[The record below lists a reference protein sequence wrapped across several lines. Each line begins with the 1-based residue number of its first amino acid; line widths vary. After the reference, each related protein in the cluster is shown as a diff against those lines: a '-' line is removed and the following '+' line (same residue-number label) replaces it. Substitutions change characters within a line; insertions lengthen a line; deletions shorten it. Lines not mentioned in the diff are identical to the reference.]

1 MEREWCNLD
10 DARSPLFAALAGRV
24 REEDVSYRTQMVEAA
39 ARLKDVIAMGRGDPD
54 FRTPDHIAAAAK
66 KAIDDDQTHYTHPA
80 GIPQLREAIA
90 TTLKRDNNLDYSA
103 EEIIVTAGVQE
114 AMMLCMLALVEAGD
128 EVLIPSPR
136 FTSYDTAVELCGGTC
151 VPVPTYEKDDFALM
165 PSEIEK
171 RITSRTKV
179 LVLVT
184 PNNPTGAV
192 TPPREIRAIAEIARK
207 HNLIVMSDEIYA
219 KIIFEGSEHLSIGSL
234 PGMKERTITL
244 NGFSKSYAMTGWRV
258 GYLAAP
264 AQFVRMLIEP
274 RHTLSINATTPS
286 QWAALAALT
295 GPQDAVV
302 EMFEAYRDRRDY
314 MMKALDEVGFTYGHP
329 GGAFYI
335 YVNVE
340 RSGLAAPAFCELL
353 LQEARVLLFPGT
365 LFGDTDDRYVRMS
378 LLQPLERLKEAMQ
391 RIIEAKERL
400 FAGAATSVRSSK

>member
-1 MEREWCNLD
+1 MTGGS
-10 DARSPLFAALAGRV
+10 ARLPLFAALSRRV
-24 REEDVSYRTQMVEAA
+24 KEDDVSYRTQMVEAA
-39 ARLKDVIAMGRGDPD
+39 ARLTDVIALGRGDPD
-54 FRTPDHIAAAAK
+54 FRTPLHIAEAGK
-66 KAIDDDQTHYTHPA
+66 RAIDEDQTHYTHPA

-90 TTLKRDNNLDYSA
+90 ETLKRENNLDYTA

-114 AMMLCMLALVEAGD
+114 AMMLCMLALVDVGD

-136 FTSYDTAVELCGGTC
+136 FTSYDTAVELCGGKC

-165 PSEIEK
+165 PAEIQS
-171 RITSRTKV
+171 RITPRTKV

-192 TPPREIRAIAEIARK
+192 TPPVAIRAIAEIAQK
-207 HNLIVMSDEIYA
+207 HNLIVLSDEIYA

-234 PGMKERTITL
+234 PGMKQRTITL

-264 AQFVRMLIEP
+264 EPFVRMLIEP
-274 RHTLSINATTPS
+274 RHTLSINATTSS

-295 GPQDAVV
+295 GPQDAVT
-302 EMFEAYRDRRDY
+302 EMFEAYRDRRAF
-314 MMKALDEVGFTYGHP
+314 MMKALDEIGFTYGHP

-340 RSGLAAPAFCELL
+340 RSGLAAPEFCKLL

-365 LFGDTDDRYVRMS
+365 LFGDTDTRYVRMS
-378 LLQPLERLKEAMQ
+378 LLQPLDRLKVAME
-391 RIIEAKERL
+391 RMMEAKDRL
-400 FAGAATSVRSSK
+400 FVTAGAQPGSSR

>member
-1 MEREWCNLD
+1 
-10 DARSPLFAALAGRV
+10 
-24 REEDVSYRTQMVEAA
+24 MVEAA
-39 ARLKDVIAMGRGDPD
+39 AQLKDVIALGRGDPD
-54 FRTPDHIAAAAK
+54 FRTPAHIAEAGK
-66 KAIDDDQTHYTHPA
+66 KAIDEDMTHYTHPA
-80 GIPQLREAIA
+80 GIPQLRAAIA
-90 TTLKRDNNLDYSA
+90 ETLKRENNLDYTA
-103 EEIIVTAGVQE
+103 DEIIVTAGVQE

-136 FTSYDTAVELCGGTC
+136 FTSYDTAVELCGGTS
-151 VPVPTYEKDDFALM
+151 VPVPTYERDDFALM

-171 RITSRTKV
+171 RITPRTKV
-179 LVLVT
+179 IVFVP

-192 TPPREIRAIAEIARK
+192 TPPSEIRAIAEIAIR

-264 AQFVRMLIEP
+264 ESFVRMLIEP

-295 GPQDAVV
+295 GPLDATTM
-302 EMFEAYRDRRDY
+302 MFEAYRDRRAY
-314 MMKALDEVGFTYGHP
+314 MMKALDEIGFTYGHP

-340 RSGLAAPAFCELL
+340 KSGLAAPAFCELL
-353 LQEARVLLFPGT
+353 LREARVLLFPGT

-378 LLQPLERLKEAMQ
+378 LLQPIERLKEAMQ
-391 RIIEAKERL
+391 RIMEAKERL
-400 FAGAATSVRSSK
+400 FVGAAAAAGSAR